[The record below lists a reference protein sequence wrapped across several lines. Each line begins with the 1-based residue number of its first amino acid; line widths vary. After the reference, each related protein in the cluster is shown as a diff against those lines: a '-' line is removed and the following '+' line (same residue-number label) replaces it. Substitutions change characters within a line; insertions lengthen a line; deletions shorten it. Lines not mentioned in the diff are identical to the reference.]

1 MAYHVES
8 DSGLHADIWEGSG
21 GKGVYLRKE
30 RRRRAPLYR
39 ELGRRL
45 GLAVKGMSLISSD

>member
-8 DSGLHADIWEGSG
+8 DAGLHADIGEGKG
-21 GKGVYLRKE
+21 GKGAYLRKE
-30 RRRRAPLYR
+30 RRAPLYR

-45 GLAVKGMSLISSD
+45 GLVVKGMSLISSD